1 MTAYAAA
8 AKKSTVAREAAASLP
23 EKREKR
29 EKKLCAR
36 TLQNEKDVL
45 QSIRCA
51 AESHTRAARYFGLH
65 QIT

>member
-29 EKKLCAR
+29 EKKLCA
-36 TLQNEKDVL
+36 LCICK
-45 QSIRCA
+45 
-51 AESHTRAARYFGLH
+51 
-65 QIT
+65 